1 MEILK
6 SARAILVENGYPAF
20 SMRRVANRSGIHLK
34 TLQHYF
40 ETKRHLILE
49 TLEYTLDAHYFEQ
62 YVTIFKEIGQ
72 TSNVNLLS
80 RIIRYLIEDA
90 RTEDTSKFFSEIWAL
105 SFRYDGA
112 RAALDG
118 FYVKHRQQLELLI
131 AGANP
136 NISHKSVKLRAGVI
150 ASQIEGLVPL
160 IGYNKPVHSALDDME
175 REVHD
180 RIMEYVLTS

>member
-6 SARAILVENGYPAF
+6 SARAILVENGYPTF

-40 ETKRHLILE
+40 ETKRELILE
-49 TLEYTLDAHYFEQ
+49 TLDYTLYTHYFKQ
-62 YVTIFKEIGQ
+62 YVTIFDQIEGNSSVNVL
-72 TSNVNLLS
+72 SN
-80 RIIRYLIEDA
+80 IIRYLIEDA
-90 RTEDTSKFFSEIWAL
+90 RTEETSKFFSEMWAL
-105 SFRYDGA
+105 SFRYEGA

-131 AGANP
+131 ARANP
-136 NISHKSVKLRAGVI
+136 KITHKSVKLRAGVI

-160 IGYNKPVHSALDDME
+160 IGYDKPDHLGLGDME

-180 RIMEYVLTS
+180 RIMEYVLAS